1 MRTVFKPDVGKRK
14 TILKAIACKHRQWHC
29 RMFCMYML
37 FAMAI
42 LIIIGTVILLI
53 CHPTTPTGVL
63 IFMATS
69 GCFAVSP
76 FVIGLSVKNTA
87 KYKCAFPYSS
97 YANGILLFEDDNLVY
112 TFWTVGP
119 NEPAAY
125 SSTRAI
131 YRCDD
136 ACIFNIRAK
145 DIQSLYIKDDICHV
159 VGNGT
164 LSKSEWLRNGESGVE
179 PCDEFSFICAFAED
193 NFLDEFVN
201 WKQKNLSM

>member
-1 MRTVFKPDVGKRK
+1 MRTVFKPDIGKRK
-14 TILKAIACKHRQWHC
+14 TILKAIACKHRQWYG
-29 RMFCMYML
+29 RMLCMNML
-37 FAMAI
+37 FVMAV

-53 CHPTTPTGVL
+53 CNPTTPTGVL
-63 IFMATS
+63 VFMAAG
-69 GCFAVSP
+69 GCFAVIP

-97 YANGILLFEDDNLVY
+97 YANGTLLFDDDNLVY
-112 TFWTVGP
+112 KY
-119 NEPAAY
+119 E
-125 SSTRAI
+125 
-131 YRCDD
+131 D
-136 ACIFNIRAK
+136 ACIFNIKAK

-159 VGNGT
+159 VGNGI
-164 LSKSEWLRNGESGVE
+164 LSKPEWLRDGESGIE

>member
-1 MRTVFKPDVGKRK
+1 MRTVFKPDVSKRK
-14 TILKAIACKHRQWHC
+14 TILKAIACKHRQWYG
-29 RMFCMYML
+29 RMLCMSML
-37 FAMAI
+37 FVMAV

-53 CHPTTPTGVL
+53 CNPTTLTGVL
-63 IFMATS
+63 VFMAAG
-69 GCFAVSP
+69 GCFAVIP

-97 YANGILLFEDDNLVY
+97 YANGILLFDDDNLVY

-125 SSTRAI
+125 SSTRAV
-131 YRCDD
+131 YKYED
-136 ACIFNIRAK
+136 ACIFNIKVK

-159 VGNGT
+159 VGNGI
-164 LSKSEWLRNGESGVE
+164 LSKPEWLRDGESGIE
-179 PCDEFSFICAFAED
+179 PCNEFSFICAFAED